1 MDSRLLAIEE
11 NDTGWAVPRLAAA
24 LGTVGF
30 PNFTAKRVSAM
41 EHKCGQIED
50 VAGFSPV
57 SVEHGKK
64 KKMFPNSFHMFLVF
78 RCHDS
83 GCVQGGVSL
92 PRHRSQWVE
101 KWWWHF
107 MTSWCGCFGPVYI
120 FIVYPFFLTS
130 TMHQQQRSAK
140 ITVRGMTLSLLQ
152 TSETSPRT
160 CQELLKNGQNQH

>member
-1 MDSRLLAIEE
+1 MPQGLQLPWAQLDSQISLQKE
-11 NDTGWAVPRLAAA
+11 WARSSTSVGKLKMLRVFPRFRSNM
-24 LGTVGF
+24 G
-30 PNFTAKRVSAM
+30 R
-41 EHKCGQIED
+41 
-50 VAGFSPV
+50 
-57 SVEHGKK
+57 